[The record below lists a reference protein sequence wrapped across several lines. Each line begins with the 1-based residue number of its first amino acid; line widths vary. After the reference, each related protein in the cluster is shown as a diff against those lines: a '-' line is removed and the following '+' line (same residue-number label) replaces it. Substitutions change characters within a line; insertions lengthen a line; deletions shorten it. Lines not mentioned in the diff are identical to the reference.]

1 LKLLTSVA
9 DIEMANTLVN
19 LKINLKKNRL
29 LVATILID
37 MSSRFCLVYCH
48 AKEKGIQVPV

>member
-19 LKINLKKNRL
+19 LKINLKNRL